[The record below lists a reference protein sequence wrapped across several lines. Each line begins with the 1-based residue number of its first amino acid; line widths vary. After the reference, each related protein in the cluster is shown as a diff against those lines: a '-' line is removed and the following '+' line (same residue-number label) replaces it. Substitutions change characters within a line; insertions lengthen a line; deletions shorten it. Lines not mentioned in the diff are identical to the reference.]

1 MNEIIEVKPS
11 PTCHE
16 CDCLK
21 NCVLGRPNKKKENCP
36 MKIFPE
42 IEKEALD
49 LYQTD
54 EFVKK
59 STGVASIVEARGYI

>member
-1 MNEIIEVKPS
+1 MNENIEVKPS
-11 PTCHE
+11 PTCHQ

-42 IEKEALD
+42 IEKETLD
-49 LYQTD
+49 
-54 EFVKK
+54 
-59 STGVASIVEARGYI
+59 